1 MNQMFPEDKTKI
13 WTETKAAAAMQ
24 NRTMGYPHDNIYQTG
39 DTLSKMNEK
48 INTQLN
54 DADKK

>member
-1 MNQMFPEDKTKI
+1 MFPEDKTKI
-13 WTETKAAAAMQ
+13 WIESNPAATIHK
-24 NRTMGYPHDNIYQTG
+24 RVMGYFYDKIYQTV

-54 DADKK
+54 EANKK

>member
-1 MNQMFPEDKTKI
+1 MFPEDKTKI